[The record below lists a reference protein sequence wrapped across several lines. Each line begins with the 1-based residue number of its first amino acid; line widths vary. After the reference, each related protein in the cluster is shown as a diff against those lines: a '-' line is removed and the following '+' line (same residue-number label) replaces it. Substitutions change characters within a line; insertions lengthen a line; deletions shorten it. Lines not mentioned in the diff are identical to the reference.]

1 MLSAAL
7 KNFHDGVFVISAN
20 GFEERQ
26 ENARR
31 ELGPD
36 NFQFIFGINR
46 DATSKEELIANGMYD
61 EARAIELDRS
71 SKPMSLGHI
80 CCSIGHANVY
90 RHIVENEIQLALILE
105 DDLTVLPVDEATISN
120 ILAKV
125 PEDAELIYWGW
136 KGETKAPFHAPLKK
150 WIYKMQH
157 DLGLL
162 TYTHTMID
170 NLYPREF
177 NEHFMTAGKTFF
189 THAYSLTYKSAETLL
204 RINSPVALNA
214 DNALMQGVLSGE
226 IRAYVSKQQLFGQRS
241 HLDAA
246 AMPSLTQR

>member
-1 MLSAAL
+1 MLFDAL
-7 KNFHDGVFVISAN
+7 RDFHDGVFVISAN

-46 DATSKEELIANGMYD
+46 DATSKEELIAT
-61 EARAIELDRS
+61 ARTMKPVRSRLDRS

-177 NEHFMTAGKTFF
+177 NEHFNDRRKDFF
-189 THAYSLTYKSAETLL
+189 HA
-204 RINSPVALNA
+204 RIFPDV
-214 DNALMQGVLSGE
+214 
-226 IRAYVSKQQLFGQRS
+226 
-241 HLDAA
+241 
-246 AMPSLTQR
+246 